1 MKTKKTINQE
11 ELDAQFDTQF
21 PADGDLVAVSP
32 ERNLLAEGAE
42 LIEETIRKI
51 DGSHV
56 EKLALR
62 PIIN

>member
-11 ELDAQFDTQF
+11 EIEVALDAQF
-21 PADGDLVAVSP
+21 PA
-32 ERNLLAEGAE
+32 ERNLLAEGTE
-42 LIEETIRKI
+42 LIEESIRKL

-62 PIIN
+62 PIILWILNKLLS